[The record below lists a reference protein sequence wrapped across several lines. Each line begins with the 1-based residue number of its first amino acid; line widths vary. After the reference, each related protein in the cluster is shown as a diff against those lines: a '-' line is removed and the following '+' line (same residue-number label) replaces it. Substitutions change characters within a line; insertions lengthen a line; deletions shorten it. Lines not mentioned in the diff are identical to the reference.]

1 MVIVHGWVHP
11 SLTLIDAKVLHVHAE
26 GYKESQITEQGKPA
40 QTRLTTLGH
49 YTLREHQEEKLSI
62 VVIQIC
68 TGRRHQIRTHLAHV
82 GHPTVADGKYMTRE
96 FFIRDKQWCGRNF
109 LHRYRLGFQ
118 DVDGEPREAV
128 APLPEDLRRA
138 VEHLEPVGPAS
149 RAALVEWAEG
159 RRPHAW
165 AAYKRLPSSEVLE
178 TGDLPAMS

>member
-68 TGRRHQIRTHLAHV
+68 TGRRHQIRTHLSHV

-96 FFIRDKQWCGRNF
+96 QFIRDKQWCKRNF
-109 LHRYRLGFQ
+109 LHRYRLGFMDSKGQ
-118 DVDGEPREAV
+118 RHEAT
-128 APLPEDLRRA
+128 ATLPPDLSSA
-138 VEHLEPVGPAS
+138 MAHLVPVS
-149 RAALVEWAEG
+149 LESEEALQEWST
-159 RRPHAW
+159 RKP
-165 AAYKRLPSSEVLE
+165 P
-178 TGDLPAMS
+178 